1 MGCSPGKLDEPATKA
16 ALGAITKE
24 YPVRM
29 PCLPGDV
36 LVSGNLP
43 EHVVGQLADH
53 CKGWIYVNPDSDP
66 HFMPQAIKSKGS
78 KLEVV
83 PFKPAKDLSSGVVD
97 QLVKAIADMP
107 RPLMIQ
113 CTSANRAA
121 IALLLWL
128 ARERGYTRGS
138 AELLISD
145 LSLDTVRPDAAQWL
159 SSRLPDLE
167 TPENPRVL
175 VPRSPEVQQLFDV
188 ETSTFSYLL
197 SCPET
202 SEAVLIDPVLEQK
215 ERDLKVIKNLG
226 LTLKYVINTHCHAD
240 HITSG
245 GKIRE
250 DMPSVKTIISEASG
264 AKADLHIRHGDKIS
278 FGNLCLEVRATP
290 GHTDGCVTFLL
301 QTKSAS
307 FAFTGDTLLIRGC
320 GRTDF
325 QQGDARL
332 LYKNVHEQIFTL
344 PGETFICPGHDYKG
358 RSISTVE
365 EERRFNPRLTKSV
378 EEFVQMM
385 ENLGLP
391 YPKQI
396 DVAVPGNMMCGVQ
409 DSPWDHLAI

>member
-29 PCLPGDV
+29 PCLP
-36 LVSGNLP
+36 
-43 EHVVGQLADH
+43 
-53 CKGWIYVNPDSDP
+53 
-66 HFMPQAIKSKGS
+66 
-78 KLEVV
+78 
-83 PFKPAKDLSSGVVD
+83 
-97 QLVKAIADMP
+97 
-107 RPLMIQ
+107 
-113 CTSANRAA
+113 ANRAA

-226 LTLKYVINTHCHAD
+226 LTLKYEETAP
-240 HITSG
+240 
-245 GKIRE
+245 KE
-250 DMPSVKTIISEASG
+250 APSLSEASTRIDEQASNPT
-264 AKADLHIRHGDKIS
+264 AKAKALQAMKKKKMYEQQRDQLLATQ
-278 FGNLCLEVRATP
+278 FNVENLA
-290 GHTDGCVTFLL
+290 
-301 QTKSAS
+301 
-307 FAFTGDTLLIRGC
+307 
-320 GRTDF
+320 F
-325 QQGDARL
+325 QQ
-332 LYKNVHEQIFTL
+332 EQAEITAMAVNAMAAGHKTL
-344 PGETFICPGHDYKG
+344 KDQTEQVDIGAVDKLMDDMADLQDEMKAMNEALAQGTMVDGAADDELAAEPWAAERSKGLWMGAPGEFAKL
-358 RSISTVE
+358 E
-365 EERRFNPRLTKSV
+365 EEAAAMTLAGAMGSTEKPAAEPAGGYAAPSAAAAPV
-378 EEFVQMM
+378 GEA
-385 ENLGLP
+385 LP
-391 YPKQI
+391 SAP
-396 DVAVPGNMMCGVQ
+396 P
-409 DSPWDHLAI
+409 